1 MSWQGTIYSHH
12 TAEPMRLL
20 AQSCAF
26 ALVGMLFSTDQAAAQ
41 YVPYFPTPQ
50 PLVNRMLEMA
60 EVKQG
65 DFLIDLGCGDG
76 RIPVT
81 AAQRYGSTGLGVDF
95 EAQRIVEANENAR
108 KAGVVDKVTFRK
120 EDLFDTD
127 ISNASVL
134 TLYLSLSINI
144 KLRPRILQALKPGA
158 RVLSH
163 DFNMGDW
170 LPDKTERISGRVVY
184 LWIVPAKVAGN
195 WQLTYDGSQGA
206 SVFELMLEQQFQQLD
221 GKAMIDGKS
230 VLLRDALVT
239 GDRVSFALDRGER
252 SMRFD
257 GRMVDGRVE
266 GHAEVEYVPKSRR
279 PFVAKFRS
287 GISMRALGRA
297 LELGGHHAVL
307 LRTRFR
313 EKSR

>member
-1 MSWQGTIYSHH
+1 MLWQRTKSSHF
-12 TAEPMRLL
+12 AARPLLLL
-20 AQSCAF
+20 AQYCAY
-26 ALVGMLFSTDQAAAQ
+26 AAIAILPCSDRAAAQ

-50 PLVNRMLEMA
+50 PLVDRMLEMA
-60 EVKQG
+60 EVKES

-81 AAQRYGSTGLGVDF
+81 AAQRYGATGLGVDF
-95 EAQRIVEANENAR
+95 EAQRIVEANENAK
-108 KAGVVDKVTFRK
+108 KAGVVDKVTFRE

-127 ISNASVL
+127 ISSASVL

-184 LWIVPAKVAGN
+184 LWIVPAKVAGS
-195 WQLTYDGSQGA
+195 WQLTYDGPQGP
-206 SVFELMLEQQFQQLD
+206 SGFELTLEQQFQQLD
-221 GKAMIDGKS
+221 GKAMPVGKAAP
-230 VLLRDALVT
+230 LRDALVT
-239 GDRVSFALDRGER
+239 GDRVGFAVDVGDR

-257 GRMVDGRVE
+257 GRIVDGHLE
-266 GHAEVEYVPKSRR
+266 GD
-279 PFVAKFRS
+279 
-287 GISMRALGRA
+287 GWRA
-297 LELGGHHAVL
+297 
-307 LRTRFR
+307 TR
-313 EKSR
+313 K